1 MTALLQTTYLGQVQG
16 KNIDGVTHYRGIK
29 YASLRNRLA
38 DAELIASRTPEE
50 GILDATKDGPTAP
63 SLINGCEFEQ
73 SAIQQTLPKKELP
86 QSDTECLNLNI
97 AVPEGT
103 TSASRLPVLLF
114 IHGGGLNIG
123 ANSWPQFDWTRVIN
137 LSVEKG
143 VPILAVGPNY
153 RLGAFGFLTSDELR
167 AAGYKANNGFRD
179 QRTAIEWVHRHI
191 RDFGGDP
198 DNITLAGMSAGGAST
213 TQHLHST
220 TPLCKRAIS
229 MSGQNILMSPLLYE
243 VHEKSYEA
251 AIKAWG
257 FDKLSPEDRIKA
269 IIESPAAELVEK
281 MPPDV
286 SPNFA
291 VDGDL
296 IPNAPTFAQISDKS
310 TASYPVGKSW
320 CKEILIGDA
329 QHDTSIFAA
338 LLGFQAKNAAPRFIS
353 ALETALSAYPVEI
366 SSQILA
372 SYNISSTTPDKE
384 AFDRILELTDDI
396 LFYAPVLAYAAGWPE
411 AGNAYV
417 YYFNEQNPFEGP
429 FKGQSAHILDL
440 AYFYQ
445 NFNDYL
451 TPEQQEVARAFAEDL
466 LKFVAGK
473 APWEP
478 CKDMSEGFRARVF
491 GPSGKQQ
498 VRRLVKEAYGGETQ
512 RRGVIPKL
520 ASEKGV
526 KLDDLTGVFFAFLGS
541 FSP

>member
-38 DAELIASRTPEE
+38 DAELITSRSPNN
-50 GILDATKDGPTAP
+50 GILDATKYGPTAASP
-63 SLINGCEFEQ
+63 VNGCDLEQ
-73 SAIQQTLPKKELP
+73 SFVQKALPKQELP

-103 TSASRLPVLLF
+103 TSTSKLPVLLF
-114 IHGGGLNIG
+114 IHGGGLHIG
-123 ANSWPQFDWTRVIN
+123 ANSWPQFDWTRVIK

-153 RLGAFGFLTSDELR
+153 RLGAFGFMTSEELR

-179 QRTAIEWVHRHI
+179 QRTAIAWVHRHI

-198 DNITLAGMSAGGAST
+198 DNITLAGMSAGGGST

-220 TPLCKRAIS
+220 TPLCKRALS
-229 MSGQNILMSPLLYE
+229 MSGTNILMYPLPYVLHERNYE
-243 VHEKSYEA
+243 T

-257 FDKLSPEDRIKA
+257 LDKLSPEDRVKA
-269 IIESPAAELVEK
+269 IIESPAAELVAK
-281 MPPDV
+281 LPPSV
-286 SPNFA
+286 APSFA

-296 IPNAPTFAQISDKS
+296 IPNPPTFAQISDKS

-329 QHDTSIFAA
+329 QHDSSI
-338 LLGFQAKNAAPRFIS
+338 LGQTLGFQAKNAASRFIG
-353 ALETALSAYPVEI
+353 ALTSVLSAYPAEI
-366 SSQILA
+366 SSQILD
-372 SYNISSTTPDKE
+372 SYGISSTTPDKD
-384 AFDRILELTDDI
+384 AFDRILEFLNDI
-396 LFYAPVLAYAAGWPE
+396 LFHAPVLAYAAGWPE
-411 AGNAYV
+411 DGNAYV
-417 YYFNEQNPFEGP
+417 YYFNEENPFEGP
-429 FKGQSAHILDL
+429 SKGRATHILDL

-445 NFNDYL
+445 NYNDYL
-451 TPEQQEVARAFAEDL
+451 TPQQQEVARAFAEDL
-466 LKFVAGK
+466 IRFVAGQ

-478 CKDMSEGFRARVF
+478 CKDLGEGFRARIF
-491 GPSGKQQ
+491 GPSDKQQ
-498 VRRLVKEAYGGETQ
+498 VRRVVKDAYGGESQ
-512 RRGVIPKL
+512 RRDVIPRL
-520 ASEKGV
+520 AREQGV
-526 KLDDLTGVFFAFLGS
+526 HLDALAGVFPAFLSS